1 MPYIGK
7 IPATG
12 AFQKC
17 DALNASATAD
27 YTLQVDSTNVVPE
40 SVNHMIVSLN
50 GVIQEPGATGGFT
63 VSGSTL
69 SFASALTSNDSIDFV
84 ILLGNVLDIG
94 TPSDDTVSTAKI
106 QDDAVTSDKLGT
118 GDMTFPNGDLIF
130 GTAGKGVCLGV
141 TSNTDA
147 NTLDD
152 YEEGLHT
159 VALTDT
165 AGDVTSIALNSS
177 FNQLAYT
184 KIGRLVHISGTIVIS
199 SFSGSWNTGILRMTL
214 PFTTADLTDQGG
226 KSIISVGTYNVDYT
240 TGTAPFIQ
248 TAEGAATADFYAS
261 GDNET
266 NGKCQPS
273 NSAQFYIGGSFIA
286 A

>member
-1 MPYIGK
+1 MAYIGK
-7 IPATG
+7 TPQVG
-12 AFQKC
+12 NYQKC

-27 YTLQVDSTNVVPE
+27 YTLQVSSTNVVPE

-69 SFASALTSNDSIDFV
+69 SFASALTANDTIDFV

-106 QDDAVTSDKLGT
+106 QDDAVTSAKLGT

-141 TSNTDA
+141 TSNTDS

-152 YEEGLHT
+152 YEEGT
-159 VALTDT
+159 WTPQDTD
-165 AGDVTSIALNSS
+165 GGGSS
-177 FNQLAYT
+177 QLGMYT
-184 KIGRLVHISGTIVIS
+184 KIGNLVTCYFYLTTGAISGS
-199 SFSGSWNTGILRMTL
+199 NTFYITNL
-214 PFTTADLTDQGG
+214 PFTAGSTDAFRGPVSISYTDATTMPLAGNAVNNDTTAYLLIGTGDIATDDEIG
-226 KSIISVGTYNVDYT
+226 SS
-240 TGTAPFIQ
+240 
-248 TAEGAATADFYAS
+248 S
-261 GDNET
+261 R
-266 NGKCQPS
+266 
-273 NSAQFYIGGSFIA
+273 IGGSIIYRV
-286 A
+286 